1 MELPRSVCLRNPV
14 FKLAPAPRENETLY
28 SVLARL
34 GHYLN
39 AADAGPLM
47 EGLMGRRSAIASS
60 DLPGGLSSLVRD
72 IVADQREAAI
82 DRMIDRLTA
91 FPFYTAFTPAEV
103 RNTVRHAMRSDVTG
117 IYTRL
122 GLAAFKLRPPSHLR
136 FCLACLEDMETQYRD
151 LWWRREHQLPGVLVC
166 PKHGVALRLS
176 SIDPGSSRH
185 SFVAASRA
193 VCRSDAL
200 PEVAGE
206 GDTAI
211 SLLHDLA
218 QRAAALL
225 DIAPAAISHDE
236 RVRRYRERLAD
247 VGLMRSA
254 KRLDVAKL
262 HLAFRDRWANLPELI
277 PGLNLSDDTE
287 CSWLTAMLRTGRRAS
302 HPVQHLLLGAML
314 DDLANVPVE
323 RPFGAGPW
331 TCRNPL
337 AEHSGQKVI
346 GTVIQRRDGSVV
358 YGDFVCSCGYLYTVA
373 RNADGTYGRP
383 RYRRFGPLLAPTL
396 VEAVAQG
403 KSLRATAR
411 VLGLDPKTL
420 MREAAI
426 AGVSVPWTLQPSGAV
441 PKPRP
446 TITVPCAPTL
456 AARSRPRR
464 RRNWFAIDHR
474 LAHLVATS
482 AVAVI
487 AELPPVRVTFA
498 EIERRI
504 ARRGWI
510 VKRKDKLPRTIS
522 ALDAVSE
529 DVDAFRLRR
538 LNACVGNA
546 VASGDLR
553 PCEIMR
559 KAGLTSSWL
568 PRVRE
573 SVWLAQSN
581 RWAAG

>member
-1 MELPRSVCLRNPV
+1 MEQLRSVCLRDPV
-14 FKLAPAPRENETLY
+14 FRLAPTPRENETLY

-39 AADAGPLM
+39 SADARPLM
-47 EGLMGRRSAIASS
+47 QGLMGRRSAIASS

-82 DRMIDRLTA
+82 DRIIDRLTV
-91 FPFYTAFTPAEV
+91 FPYYTAFTPAEV

-193 VCRSDAL
+193 VCGYYAL
-200 PEVAGE
+200 PEIE
-206 GDTAI
+206 GVGDAAMG
-211 SLLHDLA
+211 LLRDLA
-218 QRAAALL
+218 RRAAGLL
-225 DIAPAAISHDE
+225 DTPPAAISHVE

-262 HLAFRDRWANLPELI
+262 QLAFRDRWANLPELI
-277 PGLNLSDDTE
+277 PGLNLGDDTE
-287 CSWLTAMLRTGRRAS
+287 CSWLTGMLRTGRRAS
-302 HPVQHLLLGAML
+302 HPIQHLLLGAML

-323 RPFGAGPW
+323 LPFGAGHW
-331 TCRNPL
+331 TCRNPV
-337 AEHSGQKVI
+337 AEHRGQQVI
-346 GTVIQRRDGSVV
+346 RTVIQRRDGSVV

-373 RNADGTYGRP
+373 LNADGTYGRP

-411 VLGLDPKTL
+411 LIGLDPKTL

-426 AGVSVPWTLQPSGAV
+426 AGVLVPWNLQPSGAV

-446 TITVPCAPTL
+446 TITAPRAPTQ
-456 AARSRPRR
+456 APRSPQRR

-474 LAHLVATS
+474 LAHMAADA
-482 AVAVI
+482 AVAVTV
-487 AELPPVRVTFA
+487 ELPPVRVTFA
-498 EIERRI
+498 EVERRI

-510 VKRKDKLPRTIS
+510 VKRRDKLPRTIS

-538 LNACVGNA
+538 LNACVESA
-546 VASGDLR
+546 IASGDPR

-573 SVWLAQSN
+573 AVWLAQSN
-581 RWAAG
+581 RRAVG